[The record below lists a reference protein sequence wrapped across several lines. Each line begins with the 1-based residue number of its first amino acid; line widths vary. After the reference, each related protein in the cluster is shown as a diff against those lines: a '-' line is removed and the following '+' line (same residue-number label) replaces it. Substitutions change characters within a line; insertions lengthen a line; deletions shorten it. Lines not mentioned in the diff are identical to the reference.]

1 MTSAWHSPFTN
12 VVVPRH
18 VVQRHGTY
26 LLYMSPRYRENPLYT
41 GPSSANLFFVESPA
55 GETSGAQMRMDDGGA
70 GIQMPI
76 VPPRA
81 ELLCGFS
88 KDDLS
93 EVSSLHGSNS
103 CGSSSPCTDEA
114 ASDPDTSEV
123 EAASEAE
130 SE

>member
-12 VVVPRH
+12 VLVPRR

-41 GPSSANLFFVESPA
+41 GRSSANLFFVESPA
-55 GETSGAQMRMDDGGA
+55 AETSGAQMRMDGQHGDGRD

-81 ELLCGFS
+81 EGLCGS
-88 KDDLS
+88 TKDDLS
-93 EVSSLHGSNS
+93 EVSSL
-103 CGSSSPCTDEA
+103 CGSSSLCTDEA

>member
-1 MTSAWHSPFTN
+1 
-12 VVVPRH
+12 
-18 VVQRHGTY
+18 
-26 LLYMSPRYRENPLYT
+26 MSPRYRENPLYT

-55 GETSGAQMRMDDGGA
+55 AETSGAQTRMDGQHGDGGD

-81 ELLCGFS
+81 EGLCGS
-88 KDDLS
+88 TKDDLS

-123 EAASEAE
+123 EAASGAK